1 MVLGIAKEVFQ
12 VMSGSPGEL
21 IKKGSGDVIRLS
33 DLGHLAV
40 DALMEPNVFD
50 NVDRAATSIGT
61 ETNAK
66 LWSRRDHYRNSS
78 FRAGTQPSEA

>member
-1 MVLGIAKEVFQ
+1 MVLGIAQEVFQ

-21 IKKGSGDVIRLS
+21 RKKGSGDVIRLS

-50 NVDRAATSIGT
+50 NVDTGLRISIVTSG
-61 ETNAK
+61 K
-66 LWSRRDHYRNSS
+66 LHRIASGRWWRVMNRGDSIV
-78 FRAGTQPSEA
+78 